1 MLVLAALR
9 RSGTP
14 LLLKEHPGLAYATVF
29 LGVWA
34 LASTLWASDANR
46 AASDGFRLVLNVTL
60 VFIVFAAVRRG
71 RDARW
76 LVWGYLAGAVVAA
89 LVGLVVPGFEV
100 EGRVAGTLG
109 PNLLAAMLVPALVFS
124 LFALGWTRSA
134 AGRWLLVGCI
144 ALFTVTIFLTQSR
157 GGLVALAA
165 ALAAALVFAGPVR
178 RHFVALTVVAASV
191 GAIYYTAFASPESL
205 ARVTNPGGGTG
216 RSDLWSIASGVIA
229 DHPVQ
234 GVGAGN
240 FPVVSREYATET
252 INLQYVRL
260 VVDTPEET
268 HNAYLG
274 LFTEL
279 GLVGLVT
286 FGVVVLATLTLALRA
301 TRAFARARE
310 PELELLSR
318 ALFVGLVGLLAA
330 LRVPLGAA
338 REAVLAPPRVS
349 RSLCTRS
356 PAGGSRRSRRERPV
370 SAVLPRLM
378 PAGRSLHVALVVEA
392 RVVPAWIA
400 ALAARL
406 AASPDHRARY
416 LHRDRAERG
425 QPRGRSWS
433 SCTNGSTRGFSAGGP
448 THSTQSRSKQRRL
461 PPASG
466 DGTSCWT

>member
-1 MLVLAALR
+1 MGGVIFVALAYHSLAAGVAVFTAFTFVAQVPSVPGSLAVKAAGVVLVLAALR

-34 LASTLWASDANR
+34 LASTLWAPDANR

-178 RHFVALTVVAASV
+178 RYFVALTVVAASV

-240 FPVVSREYATET
+240 FPS
-252 INLQYVRL
+252 
-260 VVDTPEET
+260 
-268 HNAYLG
+268 
-274 LFTEL
+274 
-279 GLVGLVT
+279 
-286 FGVVVLATLTLALRA
+286 
-301 TRAFARARE
+301 
-310 PELELLSR
+310 
-318 ALFVGLVGLLAA
+318 
-330 LRVPLGAA
+330 
-338 REAVLAPPRVS
+338 
-349 RSLCTRS
+349 S
-356 PAGGSRRSRRERPV
+356 PASTQQRRSTFST
-370 SAVLPRLM
+370 SA
-378 PAGRSLHVALVVEA
+378 
-392 RVVPAWIA
+392 
-400 ALAARL
+400 
-406 AASPDHRARY
+406 
-416 LHRDRAERG
+416 
-425 QPRGRSWS
+425 S
-433 SCTNGSTRGFSAGGP
+433 SSTRPRTPTMPTSAFSP
-448 THSTQSRSKQRRL
+448 S
-461 PPASG
+461 SG
-466 DGTSCWT
+466 SSAW